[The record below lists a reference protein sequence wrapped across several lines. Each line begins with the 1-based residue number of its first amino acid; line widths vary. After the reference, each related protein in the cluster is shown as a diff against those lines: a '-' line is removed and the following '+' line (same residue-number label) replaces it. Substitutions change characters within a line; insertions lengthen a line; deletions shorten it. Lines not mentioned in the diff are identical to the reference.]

1 MRIWKLKKMAVYF
14 QGEKA
19 IEIGKLLAS
28 LEQNSRSFL
37 NFNKIFIDNV

>member
-1 MRIWKLKKMAVYF
+1 MEIKENGCYF

-28 LEQNSRSFL
+28 LEQNSRFFF
-37 NFNKIFIDNV
+37 NFNKIFIGNV

>member
-19 IEIGKLLAS
+19 IETGKLLAS